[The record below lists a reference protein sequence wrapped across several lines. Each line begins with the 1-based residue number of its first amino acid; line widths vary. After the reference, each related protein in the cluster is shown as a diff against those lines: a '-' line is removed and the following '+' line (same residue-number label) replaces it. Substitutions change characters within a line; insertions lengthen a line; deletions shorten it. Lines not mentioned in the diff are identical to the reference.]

1 MNNDIQQQVNQST
14 RFPLKEFFSKDLVK
28 SKFNELLGKNAG
40 AFVTSVLQ
48 VARSNEMLAKAT
60 PDSVFNAA
68 LMAATLNL
76 PINSNLGFAH
86 MVPFNNKKKGIVE
99 AQFQIGWKGLVQLAQ
114 RSGQFSRISTAVVH
128 EGQLV
133 KSNPLTGYEF
143 DWDSDISDT
152 VIGYVA
158 YFRLLNGFESSLYMT
173 VEQIKKH
180 AKTFSQSY
188 KLGYG
193 VWYDNFDAMASK
205 TVLKLLLSKYAPLSI
220 EMQKAIEADQA
231 VINDVG
237 GDYSYIDNQDTIEAK
252 AVSGQAITENKTE
265 LPPYPQSRMDESLK
279 GWRSKIDKGE
289 TTADKIIAMVS
300 SKYTLTESQK
310 KFIRGENAEGAMI
323 DGEFI
328 NDGGSQ

>member
-1 MNNDIQQQVNQST
+1 MNDPATSKDVQSA

-86 MVPFNNKKKGIVE
+86 MVPFKNNKKGGAVE

-231 VINDVG
+231 VINDVE
-237 GDYSYIDNQDTIEAK
+237 GDYSYIDNREAID
-252 AVSGQAITENKTE
+252 VSGQLITEQEAADLEAFIEKSGGDKGAFMAYFKVSSLNE
-265 LPPYPQSRMDESLK
+265 LPSSQYKKALDMINARNNKRQEKPSQGAERVP
-279 GWRSKIDKGE
+279 GE
-289 TTADKIIAMVS
+289 
-300 SKYTLTESQK
+300 
-310 KFIRGENAEGAMI
+310 
-323 DGEFI
+323 DG
-328 NDGGSQ
+328 